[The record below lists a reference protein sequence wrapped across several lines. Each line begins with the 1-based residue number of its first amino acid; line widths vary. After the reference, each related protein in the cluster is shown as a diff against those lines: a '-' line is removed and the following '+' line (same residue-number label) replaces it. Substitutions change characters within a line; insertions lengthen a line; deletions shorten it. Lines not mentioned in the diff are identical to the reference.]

1 MTTRSN
7 RPVPTAVV
15 CGTSGGAGTTTVAV
29 PLAVLTQ
36 AGHVGSHGVLVD
48 FDSGVFDVLGQPP
61 LQAAGMGRGASKPY
75 RRRLWGELRCH

>member
-36 AGHVGSHGVLVD
+36 ADHVGGHSVLVV
-48 FDSGVFDVLGQPP
+48 FVSGAFDVLGQPP
-61 LQAAGMGRGASKPY
+61 YKPPGLAAARRSPIGANCGGS
-75 RRRLWGELRCH
+75 